1 MAARNI
7 STASLTALYEK
18 HGSTLAAYLCCRG
31 VEFASAEDAVQQLF
45 LKLMQAK
52 VSMPEEPLAYLYRAV
67 RNTSF
72 NLRRSTRREVEMNE
86 RENWLMEPEGRA
98 EEALSVQAALRD
110 IPQEQ
115 REAVFLKI
123 WGGMT
128 LQEISEVLEI
138 PMNTVASRYRYAL
151 EKLREKLQPVDE
163 RR

>member
-1 MAARNI
+1 M
-7 STASLTALYEK
+7 
-18 HGSTLAAYLCCRG
+18 
-31 VEFASAEDAVQQLF
+31 QQLF
-45 LKLMQAK
+45 LKLMEAK

-86 RENWLMEPEGRA
+86 TENWLVEPEGRA

-115 REAVFLKI
+115 REAVFLKV

>member
-1 MAARNI
+1 MDEA
-7 STASLTALYEK
+7 
-18 HGSTLAAYLCCRG
+18 
-31 VEFASAEDAVQQLF
+31 
-45 LKLMQAK
+45 
-52 VSMPEEPLAYLYRAV
+52 
-67 RNTSF
+67 
-72 NLRRSTRREVEMNE
+72 
-86 RENWLMEPEGRA
+86 ENWLMETEGRA

-115 REAVFLKI
+115 RETVFLKV
-123 WGGMT
+123 WAGMT

>member
-1 MAARNI
+1 MVSKNI
-7 STASLTALYEK
+7 TAASLTALYER
-18 HGSTLAAYLCCRG
+18 HGSALAAYLCCRG
-31 VEFASAEDAVQQLF
+31 VDFASAEDAVQQLF
-45 LKLMQAK
+45 LKLMQAR
-52 VSMPEEPLAYLYRAV
+52 VAMPEEPLAYLCRAV

-72 NLRRSTRREVEMNE
+72 NLRRSSRREVEMNE
-86 RENWLMEPEGRA
+86 TETWLMGPDGRT
-98 EEALSVQAALRD
+98 EEALSVQAALQN

-115 REAVFLKI
+115 RETVFLKI

-138 PMNTVASRYRYAL
+138 PMNTVASRYRYGL